1 LLHYLLSNFRLLT
14 SLFIFFVI
22 WQELSECVDYGVW
35 ISEVPKYLAPIKE
48 RQDRLKWTEVVF
60 GKHPDPEKRGT
71 EIKDAQ
77 LSIVLKDLL
86 DKQEE
91 RYLRWQEIE
100 GPITDDMV
108 EIKDPFKGYALT
120 RALEQGRLKF
130 TREEF
135 EENFHFEPKLEAT
148 KFSYDCYMKVGEKS
162 FRPQK
167 LLRVDFSTAQLKNKV
182 ISQEANAILA
192 NKPNQFDYIKV
203 GKTFFTPILQD
214 AGHGLTWKYQN
225 YETGK
230 YLVSNGQVVELK
242 VNKPITG
249 ISPYYRFF
257 VWFVVASKFAIAV
270 ALGIYGAGWIL
281 FGDQDAGNM
290 ILNTLASV
298 FIFTVD
304 DIVYVATTSKLGK
317 AMTEHESNA
326 ISFCAREPSHDYS
339 ARRNLYF
346 SCCVQL
352 CLVATTIAV
361 NFGWECEAG
370 TLAPKQ

>member
-1 LLHYLLSNFRLLT
+1 M
-14 SLFIFFVI
+14 I
-22 WQELSECVDYGVW
+22 WQELSECVDYLAW
-35 ISEVPKYLAPIKE
+35 ISEVPEYLAPTK
-48 RQDRLKWTEVVF
+48 RQDCFKWTEVVF
-60 GKHPDPEKRGT
+60 GSYERPDPEKGT
-71 EIKDAQ
+71 EIINAE
-77 LSIVLKDLL
+77 LSSVFEKLL
-86 DKQEE
+86 DEQEG
-91 RYLRWQEIE
+91 RHLRWEEIE
-100 GPITDDMV
+100 DPTDDMV
-108 EIKDPFKGYALT
+108 EIKDSSRNYALT
-120 RALEQGRLKF
+120 RSLEEGRLKF

-135 EENFHFEPKLEAT
+135 EENFQFIRPT

-167 LLRVDFSTAQLKNKV
+167 LLRVDFTTARLKNKV
-182 ISQEANAILA
+182 TSPEANAILA
-192 NKPNQFDYIKV
+192 QKPNQFDYIRV
-203 GKTFFTPILQD
+203 GKTFFTPIHFD
-214 AGHGLTWKYQN
+214 TGHGVTWKYQN

-249 ISPYYRFF
+249 ISLLYRSF
-257 VWFVVASKFAIAV
+257 VLFVIASKAAIAV

-317 AMTEHESNA
+317 AMTEHESHA
-326 ISFCAREPSHDYS
+326 ISFCAREPSQNHS
-339 ARRNLYF
+339 APRNLYF
-346 SCCVQL
+346 SSIVQL

-361 NFGWECEAG
+361 NFGWGCVDE
-370 TLAPKQ
+370 